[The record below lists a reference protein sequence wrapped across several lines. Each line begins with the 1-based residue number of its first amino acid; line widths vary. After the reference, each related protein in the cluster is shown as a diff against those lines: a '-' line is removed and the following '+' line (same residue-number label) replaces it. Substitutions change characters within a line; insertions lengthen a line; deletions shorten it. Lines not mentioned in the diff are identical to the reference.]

1 MSVHENV
8 SMLAKNR
15 NISLCEL
22 EKKAGLAS
30 GCISK
35 WKNINPTVK
44 NLKSVADVLGTTV
57 DKLLEEKTEG

>member
-8 SMLAKNR
+8 SMLAKNK

-22 EKKAGLAS
+22 EKRAGLAG

-35 WKNINPTVK
+35 WKSINPTVK

-57 DKLLEEKTEG
+57 DKLLEERAEG